1 MAKPKITI
9 CIGSSCFSR
18 GNERNVEVVQK
29 FLEENNLKDEIDV
42 ELEGSLCKGRCADG
56 PIILV
61 DDKVYTKVDRGVML
75 DIMKK
80 LFPKK

>member
-29 FLEENNLKDEIDV
+29 FLDENNLKEEIDV

-61 DDKVYTKVDRGVML
+61 DDKVYTKVDSGVML

-80 LFPKK
+80 LFPGK